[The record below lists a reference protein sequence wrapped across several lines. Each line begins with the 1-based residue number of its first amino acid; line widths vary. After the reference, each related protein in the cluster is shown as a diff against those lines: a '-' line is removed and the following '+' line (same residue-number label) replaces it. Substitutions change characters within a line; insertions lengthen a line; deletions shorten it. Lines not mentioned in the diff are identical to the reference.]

1 VRGSRK
7 AASRKLLTESSFQAN
22 GLEINRPFVFSTA
35 SFLLALSL
43 LNRRHRIAQ
52 GESPVLEKNPFHR
65 VVLIVLDSV
74 GIGEMPDAADY
85 GDAGADTLGHTLA
98 SRDVRIPNLRAMGL
112 ANIRQ
117 LPVAP
122 VEHPAGIFGR
132 AATSSRG
139 KDTTTGHWEMSGIIT
154 ARPFP
159 TYPQGFPPRII
170 DPFERRI
177 GRKTIGNK
185 PASGTEIIKE
195 LGEEHVKTGYPI
207 VYTSADSVFQIATH
221 EEIVPLDQLYEW
233 CEIARELLTG
243 EDEVGRVIARPF
255 VGEPG
260 SFRRTEARQDYAID
274 PPEQTL
280 LDRVKS
286 AGLAVTAVGKIGSIF
301 CHRGTTEE
309 LKAGN
314 NNASVEQTLR
324 ALESTP
330 RGLIFTN
337 LVDFDMLYGHR
348 NDVEGYACA
357 LEAFDAQLPEIQQA
371 MREDD
376 LLMITADHGCDPG
389 DVSTDHTREYV
400 PVLAW
405 GPRAKTGVNLGTLA
419 SLADVGQTIA
429 ENFELELQAGR
440 SFLHEIV

>member
-1 VRGSRK
+1 MSRGS
-7 AASRKLLTESSFQAN
+7 
-22 GLEINRPFVFSTA
+22 PF
-35 SFLLALSL
+35 
-43 LNRRHRIAQ
+43 N
-52 GESPVLEKNPFHR
+52 R

-85 GDAGADTLGHTLA
+85 GDAGADTLGHTLG
-98 SRDVRIPNLRAMGL
+98 SRKVDIPNLQAMGL
-112 ANIRQ
+112 ANIRA

-122 VEHPAGIFGR
+122 AERPAGIFGR
-132 AATSSRG
+132 AATQSRG

-154 ARPFP
+154 ADPFP
-159 TYPQGFPPRII
+159 TYPNGFPRRII
-170 DPFERRI
+170 EPFEQAV
-177 GRKTIGNK
+177 GRKVLGNK
-185 PASGTEIIKE
+185 PASGTEIIME
-195 LGEEHVKTGYPI
+195 LGGEHVRTGRPI

-221 EEIVPLDQLYEW
+221 EEVVPLEQLYQW

-260 SFRRTEARQDYAID
+260 NFRRTEARLDYAID
-274 PPEQTL
+274 PPGQTL

-314 NNASVEQTLR
+314 NAASVDQTLR
-324 ALESTP
+324 ALDTTG

-348 NDVEGYACA
+348 NDVEGYARA
-357 LEAFDAQLPEIQQA
+357 LEQFDARLPQIQRA

-405 GPRAKTGVNLGTLA
+405 GPRARAGVDLGIRS
-419 SLADVGQTIA
+419 SLADIGQTIA
-429 ENFELELQAGR
+429 ENFGLELQAGH
-440 SFLHEIV
+440 SFLREMI